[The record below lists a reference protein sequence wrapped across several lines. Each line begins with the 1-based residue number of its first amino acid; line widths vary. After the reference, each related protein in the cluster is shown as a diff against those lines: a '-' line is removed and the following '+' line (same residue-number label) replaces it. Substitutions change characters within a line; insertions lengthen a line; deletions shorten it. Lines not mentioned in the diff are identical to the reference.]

1 MEGPRCLPDRR
12 LACPVAARPRGEV
25 AVVLGPQERFFP
37 PEARA
42 ALTGAAFR
50 LTDAYDRMGV
60 RLRGPSLAP
69 EGALSIPSEPILRGA
84 IQVAGDGVPAVL
96 MADHQTTG
104 GYPKIATIVSAHLD
118 GFAQLRPHDAV
129 RFRAVSPA
137 EAVALARLP
146 GPVATTPDS

>member
-1 MEGPRCLPDRR
+1 MGYRMQGQVLERTESREMFSHGLLP
-12 LACPVAARPRGEV
+12 G
-25 AVVLGPQERFFP
+25 VVQVPHNGQ
-37 PEARA
+37 
-42 ALTGAAFR
+42 
-50 LTDAYDRMGV
+50 
-60 RLRGPSLAP
+60 
-69 EGALSIPSEPILRGA
+69 PI
-84 IQVAGDGVPAVL
+84 VL
-96 MADHQTTG
+96 MNDAQTTG